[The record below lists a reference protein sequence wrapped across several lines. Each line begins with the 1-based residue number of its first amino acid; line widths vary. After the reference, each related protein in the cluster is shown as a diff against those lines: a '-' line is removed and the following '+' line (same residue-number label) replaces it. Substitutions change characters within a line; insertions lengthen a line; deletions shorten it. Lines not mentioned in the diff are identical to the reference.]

1 MSNLVF
7 VIWGLIGALVL
18 GGTGLGWW
26 YGTSTFYLRDI
37 GEEYM
42 PAAIGQGRRVRRHV
56 RRIGLTVLGA
66 AGGAVMAFVLV
77 MLLGQLVARHG

>member
-42 PAAIGQGRRVRRHV
+42 PAAIGRGRRVRRHM

>member
-18 GGTGLGWW
+18 AGTGIGWW
-26 YGTSTFYLRDI
+26 YGTATSYLRDI

-42 PAAIGQGRRVRRHV
+42 PTAIGQGRRVRRHV
-56 RRIGLTVLGA
+56 RRIGLTIVGA
-66 AGGAVMAFVLV
+66 AGGAVAAFALV
-77 MLLGQLVARHG
+77 TLLGQLAARS

>member
-26 YGTSTFYLRDI
+26 YGTATFYLRDI

-42 PAAIGQGRRVRRHV
+42 PTAIGRGRRVRRHV
-56 RRIGLTVLGA
+56 RRIGLTLLGA
-66 AGGAVMAFVLV
+66 AGGAVAAFVLV
-77 MLLGQLVARHG
+77 TLFGQLAARHG

>member
-18 GGTGLGWW
+18 VGTGLGWW
-26 YGTSTFYLRDI
+26 YGTATFYLRDI

-42 PAAIGQGRRVRRHV
+42 PTAIGRGRRVRRHV
-56 RRIGLTVLGA
+56 RRVGLTLFGA
-66 AGGAVMAFVLV
+66 VGGAVAAFVLV

>member
-26 YGTSTFYLRDI
+26 YGTSTFYLRNI

-42 PAAIGQGRRVRRHV
+42 PTAMGRGRRVRRHL
-56 RRIGLTVLGA
+56 RRIGLTVMGA
-66 AGGAVMAFVLV
+66 LGGAVAAFVLV
-77 MLLGQLVARHG
+77 TLLGQLVARHG

>member
-7 VIWGLIGALVL
+7 IIWGLIGVLVL
-18 GGTGLGWW
+18 GGTALGWW

-42 PAAIGQGRRVRRHV
+42 PTAIGRGRRVRRHV
-56 RRIGLTVLGA
+56 RRFGLTLLGA
-66 AGGAVMAFVLV
+66 VGGAVAAFALV
-77 MLLGQLVARHG
+77 TLLGQLVARHG

>member
-7 VIWGLIGALVL
+7 VIWGLIGTLVL

-42 PAAIGQGRRVRRHV
+42 PAAIGRGRRVRRHV

-66 AGGAVMAFVLV
+66 AGGAVAAFVLV
-77 MLLGQLVARHG
+77 MLLGQLVARQG